1 MKIEMD
7 AVTSEVMS
15 ELELTQHDFWNVS
28 RQTGIVLNTFVKM
41 VNAKN
46 VLEIG
51 TSNGYSGLWIAK
63 ALKQTGGH
71 LTTIEFYEKRQSIA
85 IENFKKCGVDDIIT
99 PLQGDACEVIKSFSE
114 DKIFDVVFI
123 DANKKEYVDFLNL
136 LKPHF
141 AKHAVILA
149 DNIISHWLKVQPFIN
164 TLEAEK
170 DFQYEILELPAGLL
184 IAYKN

>member
-63 ALKQTGGH
+63 ALQQ
-71 LTTIEFYEKRQSIA
+71 L
-85 IENFKKCGVDDIIT
+85 NFMKNVKVLRLKT
-99 PLQGDACEVIKSFSE
+99 SKN
-114 DKIFDVVFI
+114 VVLMILSHHFREMR
-123 DANKKEYVDFLNL
+123 ARLLNL
-136 LKPHF
+136 
-141 AKHAVILA
+141 
-149 DNIISHWLKVQPFIN
+149 
-164 TLEAEK
+164 
-170 DFQYEILELPAGLL
+170 FQKIKFSMLYLL
-184 IAYKN
+184 MRTKKNMWIFSIC

>member
-51 TSNGYSGLWIAK
+51 TSNGYPGLWIAK

-85 IENFKKCGVDDIIT
+85 IENC
-99 PLQGDACEVIKSFSE
+99 
-114 DKIFDVVFI
+114 
-123 DANKKEYVDFLNL
+123 
-136 LKPHF
+136 
-141 AKHAVILA
+141 
-149 DNIISHWLKVQPFIN
+149 
-164 TLEAEK
+164 
-170 DFQYEILELPAGLL
+170 
-184 IAYKN
+184 

>member
-71 LTTIEFYEKRQSIA
+71 LTTIEFCEKRQSIA
-85 IENFKKCGVDDIIT
+85 IENFKKCGVDD
-99 PLQGDACEVIKSFSE
+99 K
-114 DKIFDVVFI
+114 FI
-123 DANKKEYVDFLNL
+123 EIEF
-136 LKPHF
+136 
-141 AKHAVILA
+141 
-149 DNIISHWLKVQPFIN
+149 PFN
-164 TLEAEK
+164 FE
-170 DFQYEILELPAGLL
+170 
-184 IAYKN
+184 